1 MYPPKVSGRSRPLAS
16 ADGGLE
22 QRLRELV
29 VQIEQREGDKRLP
42 DERRLA
48 QQFGVT
54 RARLRKSLQLLESE
68 RRIWRGVGRGT
79 FVGPRPVQRPDVV
92 LLAAQSNPAQVMR
105 ARMAIEPELAGL
117 AAVNAT
123 DEEVAQLQATSQRCK
138 DAADWRE
145 YEFYDA
151 QLHHEIAK
159 SAHNAV
165 LLALIDLLTQVRRS
179 VTWGRPRP
187 EGVRPPASHHSFRDH
202 DRIIDAI
209 AHREP
214 IPAANAMR
222 QHLQTVED
230 RLMGRIP

>member
-1 MYPPKVSGRSRPLAS
+1 MHPIKAQAANDRHESPDK
-16 ADGGLE
+16 DLE
-22 QRLRELV
+22 QRLRDLV
-29 VQIEQREGDKRLP
+29 AQIEQNNADKRLP

-54 RARLRKSLQLLESE
+54 RARLRKSLEVLEAE
-68 RRIWRGVGRGT
+68 RRLWRGVGRGT

-92 LLAAQSNPAQVMR
+92 SLAAQSNPAQVMR

-123 DEEVAQLQATSQRCK
+123 DEEVAQLKATSQRCK
-138 DAADWRE
+138 EAADWRE

-151 QLHHEIAK
+151 QLHHEIAI

>member
-1 MYPPKVSGRSRPLAS
+1 MNPPATVDIQAPAEDEVL
-16 ADGGLE
+16 

-29 VQIEQREGDKRLP
+29 ERIERTEGDKRLP

-48 QQFGVT
+48 EQLGVT
-54 RARLRKSLQLLESE
+54 RARLRKSLDVLESE
-68 RRIWRGVGRGT
+68 RRLWRGVGRGT
-79 FVGPRPVQRPDVV
+79 FVGPRPVQRPDAA
-92 LLAAQSNPAQVMR
+92 LLAAQTNPAQVMR

-123 DEEVAQLQATSQRCK
+123 DEEVAQLKATSQRCK
-138 DAADWRE
+138 QAENWRE

-151 QLHHEIAK
+151 QLHHEIAV

-165 LLALIDLLTQVRRS
+165 LLALIDLLTQVRRC

-187 EGVRPPASHHSFRDH
+187 EGVKPPATHHSFQDH

-214 IPAANAMR
+214 IQAANAMR
-222 QHLQTVED
+222 AHLQKVED
-230 RLMGRIP
+230 RLMGRSH